1 MLSQVVR
8 RDSESEDWGLSLS
21 GGWGAGQWLAVAEV
35 RQDSP
40 AHLAGIM
47 AGDSLV
53 QIQDQLVIF
62 MELSQ
67 VELLLHTPDTSL
79 SLTVER

>member
-1 MLSQVVR
+1 M
-8 RDSESEDWGLSLS
+8 
-21 GGWGAGQWLAVAEV
+21 AEV
-35 RQDSP
+35 RPDSP

-67 VELLLHTPDTSL
+67 VELLLHTPDTTL